1 MLVGNRV
8 NAAVPGDSQALLH
21 TTDQPGCRAVTINQT
36 HDLVCITIFDPRF
49 DTNLDFFI
57 FKKNF

>member
-1 MLVGNRV
+1 M

-49 DTNLDFFI
+49 DTNLDFLI
-57 FKKNF
+57 FFKFV